1 MKELESQVI
10 AWGRE
15 GFCCSQIM
23 LLTGLAFRGSQNP
36 ELVASLEGLCRGGY
50 NPEGTCGAFTGA
62 CCLLGFHAGKGNPER
77 EKDPRLPL
85 MIYDLHQWFCEQF
98 ALTENRISCGA
109 ILETLPGSPP
119 LACSSLVLETL
130 SKTLE
135 ILQEH
140 HFDLQETP
148 YIP

>member
-1 MKELESQVI
+1 MKELESQLI

-23 LLTGLAFRGSQNP
+23 LLGGLAFRGSENP

-62 CCLLGFHAGKGNPER
+62 CCLLGLYAGKGNPER

-85 MIYDLHQWFCEQF
+85 MIYDLHQWFCERF
-98 ALTENRISCGA
+98 ALRENRIRCGE

-119 LACSSLVLETL
+119 LACFSLVLETL

-140 HFDLQETP
+140 HFDLQENP